1 MKCIRAAMLVIL
13 CIGFSPVS
21 FAEISTNGPGS
32 RFLFCEGLL
41 TAGLKEHSTGES
53 ILASIRD
60 LGWKFSKLIPKD
72 ATRTKSSEV
81 IAINTRFKKLSKKEL
96 MTADARVREID
107 EALTETDLDL
117 RLFALEIRGTEKINR
132 AREALAQKIAAL
144 QVEYGGL
151 SDTAKT
157 TYPRFGEIRKSVSR
171 FYYGSLVGLNLL
183 AVMGLATHSLG
194 PMIATMML
202 AVPFNTFSL
211 LTWQSMKE
219 NSREFNYSKLQAAL
233 EKIVDSSDQ
242 ERFAM
247 FSQLSILPVEFD
259 RAIFSQSDEIEKTRL
274 DAVLEL
280 SDAISLWAFEAAH
293 VDSIEQR
300 MVANAGEPFRKILT
314 DNIVYFD
321 EQEKEPVW
329 LVVYRSSRMRP
340 AGKKPKK
347 PVEEQKKQ
355 EYFEPDLVPGKA

>member
-1 MKCIRAAMLVIL
+1 
-13 CIGFSPVS
+13 
-21 FAEISTNGPGS
+21 
-32 RFLFCEGLL
+32 
-41 TAGLKEHSTGES
+41 
-53 ILASIRD
+53 
-60 LGWKFSKLIPKD
+60 
-72 ATRTKSSEV
+72 
-81 IAINTRFKKLSKKEL
+81 
-96 MTADARVREID
+96 
-107 EALTETDLDL
+107 
-117 RLFALEIRGTEKINR
+117 
-132 AREALAQKIAAL
+132 
-144 QVEYGGL
+144 
-151 SDTAKT
+151 
-157 TYPRFGEIRKSVSR
+157 
-171 FYYGSLVGLNLL
+171 
-183 AVMGLATHSLG
+183 
-194 PMIATMML
+194 
-202 AVPFNTFSL
+202 
-211 LTWQSMKE
+211 MKE